1 MLYVP
6 LEDEPDD
13 DVDALDDDDDDEQAA
28 TASIAAADS
37 VTVPQNPSLRPAG
50 RVRAVAELLCLIVL
64 LTRLHH
70 PRQSTSAAWG
80 PSRLLA
86 GRPLPPH
93 AGGMSRIREVTQ
105 KYA

>member
-13 DVDALDDDDDDEQAA
+13 DVDAPDDDDDDDEQAA

-37 VTVPQNPSLRPAG
+37 VTVPQSPSLRPVG
-50 RVRAVAELLCLIVL
+50 RVRAVAELLCLLVL

-70 PRQSTSAAWG
+70 PRHSTSPASG
-80 PSRLLA
+80 SRRLA
-86 GRPLPPH
+86 RV
-93 AGGMSRIREVTQ
+93 SV
-105 KYA
+105 